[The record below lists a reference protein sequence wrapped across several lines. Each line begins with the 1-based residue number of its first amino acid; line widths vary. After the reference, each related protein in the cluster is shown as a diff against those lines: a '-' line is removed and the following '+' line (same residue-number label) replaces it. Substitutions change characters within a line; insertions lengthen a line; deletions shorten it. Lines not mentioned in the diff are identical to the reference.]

1 MKNKSNCVKM
11 RIIFIQVVTIM
22 IRIAI
27 CDDKECD
34 ALAAKKVIRNTL
46 NNLNQEAEIE
56 YYLNAKEIQDKLLK
70 RKEPLDLLI
79 LDIDMPDISGL
90 DLAEKLR
97 ANNLKLLII
106 FLSNHEEFVFKAIEF
121 QPFRYIRKTK
131 LETEMPIAIQS
142 AVKIIKINSDKQ
154 IIINTD
160 YGEMKIMVSDIMYFE
175 TEMRKVAVFLKN
187 GKKLIVNKNITEMQD
202 HIQNEKLIMI
212 HRSCVV
218 NVDHVH
224 NIHDYAVTLDND
236 ETLIVSRPRYKAV
249 KQKILKMWGKII

>member
-1 MKNKSNCVKM
+1 MLN
-11 RIIFIQVVTIM
+11 
-22 IRIAI
+22 IAI
-27 CDDKECD
+27 CDDSELD
-34 ALAAKKVIRNTL
+34 ALEAKKVIRNTL
-46 NNLNQEAEIE
+46 KNLNKESEIE
-56 YYLNAKEIQDKLLK
+56 YYLNAEDIQNKLLK

-79 LDIDMPDISGL
+79 LDIDMPGVSGL

-121 QPFRYIRKTK
+121 QPFRYIRKIK
-131 LETEMPIAIQS
+131 LETEMPVAIQS
-142 AVKIIKINSDKQ
+142 AVKVIAANSDLQ
-154 IIINTD
+154 ITLETD
-160 YGEMKIMVSDIMYFE
+160 DGNIRIMMSEIMYYE
-175 TEMRKVAVFLKN
+175 TEKRKVAVILKN
-187 GKKLIVNKNITEMQD
+187 GKKLIVYKNITEMQE
-202 HIQNEKLIMI
+202 HIRNEKFIMI

-224 NIHDYAVTLDND
+224 NIHDYAVILDNN

>member
-1 MKNKSNCVKM
+1 MN
-11 RIIFIQVVTIM
+11 
-22 IRIAI
+22 IAI
-27 CDDKECD
+27 CDDSELD
-34 ALAAKKVIRNTL
+34 ALEAKKVIRNTL
-46 NNLNQEAEIE
+46 NNLNKEAEIE
-56 YYLNAKEIQDKLLK
+56 YYLNAEDIQNKLLK

-79 LDIDMPDISGL
+79 LDIDMPGVSGL

-121 QPFRYIRKTK
+121 QPFRYIRKIK

-142 AVKIIKINSDKQ
+142 AVKVIAANSDLQ
-154 IIINTD
+154 ITLETD
-160 YGEMKIMVSDIMYFE
+160 YGNIRIMMSEIMYYE
-175 TEMRKVAVFLKN
+175 TEKRKVAVILKN
-187 GKKLIVNKNITEMQD
+187 GKKLIVTKNITEMQEY
-202 HIQNEKLIMI
+202 IQNEKFIMI

-224 NIHDYAVTLDND
+224 NIHDYAVILDNN

>member
-1 MKNKSNCVKM
+1 MLN
-11 RIIFIQVVTIM
+11 
-22 IRIAI
+22 IAI
-27 CDDKECD
+27 CDDNELD
-34 ALAAKKVIRNTL
+34 ALAARKVIRNTL
-46 NNLNQEAEIE
+46 KNLNKEAEIE
-56 YYLNAKEIQDKLLK
+56 YYLNAEDIQNKLLK

-79 LDIDMPDISGL
+79 LDIDMPGISGL

-121 QPFRYIRKTK
+121 QPFRYIRKIK

-142 AVKIIKINSDKQ
+142 AVKVIAANSDLQ
-154 IIINTD
+154 ITLETD
-160 YGEMKIMVSDIMYFE
+160 DGNIRIMMSEIMYYE
-175 TEMRKVAVFLKN
+175 TEKRKVAVILKN
-187 GKKLIVNKNITEMQD
+187 GKKLVVTKNITEMQEY
-202 HIQNEKLIMI
+202 IQNEKFIMI

-224 NIHDYAVTLDND
+224 NIHDYAVILDNN

>member
-1 MKNKSNCVKM
+1 M
-11 RIIFIQVVTIM
+11 RIIFIQVVTDM

-121 QPFRYIRKTK
+121 QPFRYIRKIK

-175 TEMRKVAVFLKN
+175 TDGRKLLILLSNERKILTNKTIIEMLE
-187 GKKLIVNKNITEMQD
+187 LINKENFVT
-202 HIQNEKLIMI
+202 I

-218 NVDHVH
+218 NTDYVK
-224 NIHDYAVTLDND
+224 NIHNTILTLKNGHQLA
-236 ETLIVSRPRYKAV
+236 TSRRKYKDI
-249 KQKILKMWGKII
+249 KCQILNLWGEQL